1 MELVV
6 GDLSASAQYFTRLG
20 IGIAIGW
27 VPGANVVIL
36 GSWGIA
42 AAIGSACGIYY
53 EIHENLYHFYSLLF
67 GWVYSKWFF
76 TSSTIIFST

>member
-6 GDLSASAQYFTRLG
+6 GDLSASAQYFTGLG

-42 AAIGSACGIYY
+42 AAIGSACGA
-53 EIHENLYHFYSLLF
+53 LGF
-67 GWVYSKWFF
+67 
-76 TSSTIIFST
+76 